1 MMEWI
6 LETPD
11 VLQELTGEAI
21 LLRLV
26 LALLCGGVVG
36 WERGR
41 HGRAAGL
48 RTHILVCLGACLAAL
63 SGVYTS
69 EVLGFA
75 GDPNRVAAQVLSGV
89 GFLGAGTILIG
100 RQVTGLTTAAG
111 LWTTASVGIAL
122 GIGFYWPALFTMAL
136 VFLAITVLAR
146 IEQLGGQ
153 SKNNILRYAE
163 LRSVGDVRLFQ
174 EQLAGKKYSMD
185 VVPARS
191 GCAGHVGVEF
201 SIYPG
206 ARSVAWLEE
215 LPYVVF
221 IL

>member
-100 RQVTGLTTAAG
+100 RQAT
-111 LWTTASVGIAL
+111 
-122 GIGFYWPALFTMAL
+122 
-136 VFLAITVLAR
+136 
-146 IEQLGGQ
+146 E
-153 SKNNILRYAE
+153 
-163 LRSVGDVRLFQ
+163 RS
-174 EQLAGKKYSMD
+174 
-185 VVPARS
+185 
-191 GCAGHVGVEF
+191 
-201 SIYPG
+201 PG
-206 ARSVAWLEE
+206 
-215 LPYVVF
+215 
-221 IL
+221 

>member
-1 MMEWI
+1 MMQWI
-6 LETPD
+6 LETPE
-11 VLQELTGEAI
+11 VLQDLTGESI

-26 LALLCGGVVG
+26 LALLCGGIVG

-63 SGVYTS
+63 TGIYTS
-69 EVLGFA
+69 DVLGFA

-122 GIGFYWPALFTMAL
+122 GVGFYWPAIFTMGL

-153 SKNNILRYAE
+153 TKNNILRYAE
-163 LRSVGDVRLFQ
+163 LRSVSDIRLFQ
-174 EQLAGKKYSMD
+174 EQLSGKKYSMD

-191 GCAGHVGVEF
+191 GCPGHVGVEF
-201 SIYPG
+201 SIYSG
-206 ARSVAWLEE
+206 ERSVEYLEQLE
-215 LPYVVF
+215 YVIFV
-221 IL
+221 L